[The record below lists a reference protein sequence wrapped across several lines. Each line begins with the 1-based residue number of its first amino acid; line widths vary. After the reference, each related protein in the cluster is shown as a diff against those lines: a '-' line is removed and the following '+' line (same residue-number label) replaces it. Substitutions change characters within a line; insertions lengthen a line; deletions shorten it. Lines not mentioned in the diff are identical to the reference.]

1 MAKYHINPET
11 GKVGVCTAT
20 TRLCDY
26 AVDGVEPPHYGSEKI
41 AQKQNEKNLKKEFGS
56 SFGGFK
62 GLFSSAKGKLESYLD
77 EQEKKEFGT
86 NDPEQI
92 KRISEANSRPKFFK
106 DLDKKIQEAYIDD
119 TTVDSE
125 VVDDSDGGDYVEGV
139 IIEEEESK

>member
-1 MAKYHINPET
+1 MEKYHINPET

-26 AVDGVEPPHYGSEKI
+26 AVDGVEPQHYGSAKI
-41 AQKQNEKNLKKEFGS
+41 AQKQSEKNLKKEFGS

-86 NDPEQI
+86 NDPEEI
-92 KRISEANSRPKFFK
+92 KKISESNYRTKIHKDFDEKF
-106 DLDKKIQEAYIDD
+106 DKAVSEDV
-119 TTVDSE
+119 TVDSE
-125 VVDDSDGGDYVEGV
+125 VVDDFDGEV
-139 IIEEEESK
+139 IDGELIED